1 MDAVKELEQIFAA
14 TVEMQLPASLVQ
26 QYDILECLS
35 QSSQQDTYLARNVQT
50 GE

>member
-14 TVEMQLPASLVQ
+14 TVEMQLPEALVQ

-35 QSSQQDTYLARNVQT
+35 QSSQQDLSLIHI
-50 GE
+50 